1 MVLDVALI
9 EAVAEDEACPAV
21 AVTWAAAD
29 TAAGDPVA
37 GTVVVVVADM
47 VVIAVAIV
55 GDHRLVRFM
64 GRLVLCATRNGL
76 VMGTA
81 ADAVVVAV
89 AAAADVAIRVSF
101 TFNSFTRPLQK
112 TTWGILS
119 LSQTRS
125 FLQYRDS
132 KMEHIV

>member
-37 GTVVVVVADM
+37 GTVVVVADM

-55 GDHRLVRFM
+55 GDHRLVRFT

-76 VMGTA
+76 VMGTV

>member
-37 GTVVVVVADM
+37 GTVVVVADM

-76 VMGTA
+76 VMGTV